1 MGASL
6 RHILG
11 AVILF
16 TLGFF
21 IIAAGLV
28 WLDASRTHVLVI
40 GAGGK
45 SGEAHAMISAIARL
59 AARYDPKLK
68 IIVAET
74 GGSDQNRELLEKG
87 LLQLATLQADTPV
100 GPKVRLVTS
109 LYPDVFQLL
118 VRKDRDIHSVA
129 DLKGRSVALPSRSSG
144 QYRSFLFLAGHYGLG
159 PQDMKLVS
167 MSSRAAAWA
176 IVHGGVDALFRVRAP
191 GNRELRNIIHSNTV
205 KILPIPH
212 TRALKLVQPAIEEG
226 VLPAGSYRGAP
237 PVPERDLPVPMVR
250 RLLVAGADVPPALVE
265 RVTRLIYE
273 HRRELA
279 TTIPL
284 SGFIAQPSELF
295 NHPIPLH
302 EGARRYYER
311 DKPSFLQENA
321 ELLALYLTI
330 LAGAISILL
339 HLNNRRQ
346 KARVDAYNRELIALY
361 NQAVADENPREEYY
375 RDRMMEIFARVLK
388 DAEDDNI
395 NTTGFEF
402 LSFAWDELNDAII
415 EIIHEKRKRERER
428 KRVDGGRRLRSSP
441 PWRRPATSSTS

>member
-1 MGASL
+1 MGAGL
-6 RHILG
+6 RHIFS

-21 IIAAGLV
+21 VISAGLI
-28 WLDASRTHVLVI
+28 WLDSHRTQVLVI
-40 GAGGK
+40 GAGHK
-45 SGEAHAMISAIARL
+45 QGESYAMVSAISRL
-59 AARYDPKLK
+59 ATKYDPKLR

-74 GGSDQNRELLEKG
+74 GGSGQNTHMLSEG
-87 LLQLATLQADTPV
+87 LLQMATIQADTPT
-100 GPKVRLVTS
+100 GPRVRLVTS

-118 VRKDRDIHSVA
+118 VRKDRAINSVA
-129 DLKGRSVALPSRSSG
+129 ELKGKSVALPSRSSG
-144 QYRSFLFLAGHYGLG
+144 QYRSFLFLARYYGLS
-159 PQDMKLVS
+159 PRDMNLIS
-167 MSSRAAAWA
+167 MSSRAASWA

-191 GNRELRNIIHSNTV
+191 GNAELKEIIHSDAV

-212 TRALKLVQPAIEEG
+212 TRALRLVQPAIEEG

-237 PVPERDLPVPMVR
+237 AVPERDLPVPMVR
-250 RLLVAGADVPPALVE
+250 RLLVAGVDVPPDLVE

-279 TTIPL
+279 SLTPL
-284 SGFIAQPSELF
+284 SGFIAAPDTLF

-330 LAGAISILL
+330 LAGAASILL
-339 HLNNRRQ
+339 RLNTRRQ

-361 NQAVADENPREEYY
+361 NQAVTDPNPREEYY

-388 DAEDDNI
+388 DSEDGNI

-415 EIIHEKRKRERER
+415 EITRER
-428 KRVDGGRRLRSSP
+428 KYRAARHERVPSSP
-441 PWRRPATSSTS
+441 GDEPAHA